1 MAEGTIMAGLGI
13 ALVWLGYSFGL
24 YGYCLLKG
32 YNVTPK
38 QLFSANWP
46 PGTNDALPSS
56 GVKGLL
62 IPNAPSDTTTK
73 KGKAV
78 NP

>member
-1 MAEGTIMAGLGI
+1 MAGLGI
-13 ALVWLGYSFGL
+13 ALIWVSYSFGL

-38 QLFSANWP
+38 QLFGPNWP
-46 PGTNDALPSS
+46 PGSNDALPSG

-62 IPNAPSDTTTK
+62 IPPSPGTTTK